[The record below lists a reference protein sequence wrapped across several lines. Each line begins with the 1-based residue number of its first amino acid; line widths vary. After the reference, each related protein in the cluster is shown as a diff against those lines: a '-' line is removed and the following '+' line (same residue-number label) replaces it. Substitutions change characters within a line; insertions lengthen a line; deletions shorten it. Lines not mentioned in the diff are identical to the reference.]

1 MTDEIY
7 ALAAVLSP
15 ENQPKEPILRALCRA
30 AETELKESLR
40 PEVTPEDCKESFVPA
55 AALLAVSHYAAATG
69 AAGADVKSFSVG
81 GFSATAEDGGAAGK
95 TLRAQALLLMKPF
108 VKSGFSFLGVS

>member
-15 ENQPKEPILRALCRA
+15 ERPPKESVLRALCKA
-30 AETELKESLR
+30 AQTELKERLR
-40 PEVTPEDCKESFVPA
+40 PEFTPEDCRENFVPA
-55 AALLAVSHYAAATG
+55 AALLAVSHYAAATRSV
-69 AAGADVKSFSVG
+69 GADVKSFSVG
-81 GFSATAEDGGAAGK
+81 GFSATAEDGGTAGK
-95 TLRAQALLLMKPF
+95 TLRAQAALLMKPF